1 MPLEMQLQHYEMQ
14 QQRFA
19 PLYQEWDRHFNL
31 WLEQFQTYPH
41 KDQLHDYEAQW
52 RQWQEQ
58 MNSTSAHLQE
68 RVTTL
73 RAMQPQYGT
82 GPSYGGMI
90 GPYGQHRL
98 PVPDGNMHLAGP
110 GLPSM
115 PPPVNM
121 DGMSRPS
128 PQGPPPSGPVIPQ
141 GPSPAESF
149 PSSGPDSVSE
159 TCKTAGPPGPGV
171 RPPGM
176 GVRPPGPHG
185 RFDGPRY

>member
-1 MPLEMQLQHYEMQ
+1 MQLQHYEMQ

-82 GPSYGGMI
+82 GPSYGGMM

-121 DGMSRPS
+121 DAMSRPS

>member
-1 MPLEMQLQHYEMQ
+1 M
-14 QQRFA
+14 
-19 PLYQEWDRHFNL
+19 
-31 WLEQFQTYPH
+31 
-41 KDQLHDYEAQW
+41 
-52 RQWQEQ
+52 
-58 MNSTSAHLQE
+58 
-68 RVTTL
+68 
-73 RAMQPQYGT
+73 
-82 GPSYGGMI
+82 

-98 PVPDGNMHLAGP
+98 PGPDGNMHLSGP

-121 DGMSRPS
+121 DAMSRPS

-141 GPSPAESF
+141 GPSPAEPF

-159 TCKTAGPPGPGV
+159 TCKTAGLPGPGV

-185 RFDGPRY
+185 RFDGPR